1 MSLMVTHEITKTALK
16 SSPVILNNLF
26 LHNKHIGRKKTGEE
40 DEDDQA
46 ESEDEAEDEAVD
58 DEAGPEIKEPVARE
72 IDDLITPNHIV

>member
-1 MSLMVTHEITKTALK
+1 MGL
-16 SSPVILNNLF
+16 
-26 LHNKHIGRKKTGEE
+26 GRKKTGEE

-72 IDDLITPNHIV
+72 IDELITPNHIVQLSGDDGFLNDRIKCIPEE